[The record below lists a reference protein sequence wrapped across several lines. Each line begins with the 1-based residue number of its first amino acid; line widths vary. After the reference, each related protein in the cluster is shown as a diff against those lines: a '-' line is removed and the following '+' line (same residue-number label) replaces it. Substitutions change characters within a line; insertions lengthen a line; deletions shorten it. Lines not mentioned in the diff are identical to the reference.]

1 MPVDPRRPDPV
12 RGRRGP
18 RSAGFLAPLRVGGA
32 KGGELSA
39 ASSGLARAAGA
50 APGQLTCAA
59 GNRRGELVSNLRW
72 GRGPLG
78 TEVSQ
83 GPEGL
88 DTWARLWASPR
99 GMKRGFQEIGEPQN
113 VSRLERNLKVI

>member
-1 MPVDPRRPDPV
+1 MPVDPRRPDAV
-12 RGRRGP
+12 RGGRGP

-39 ASSGLARAAGA
+39 VSSGLARAAGA

-59 GNRRGELVSNLRW
+59 GNRRGELVSNLGW

-83 GPEGL
+83 GPGGL
-88 DTWARLWASPR
+88 GHVGTAVGQPQRNE
-99 GMKRGFQEIGEPQN
+99 KGFPGD
-113 VSRLERNLKVI
+113 R

>member
-12 RGRRGP
+12 RGGRGP
-18 RSAGFLAPLRVGGA
+18 RSAGFLAQLRVGGA

-39 ASSGLARAAGA
+39 ASSGLAPAAGA

-59 GNRRGELVSNLRW
+59 GNGRGEPVSNLRR
-72 GRGPLG
+72 GRGTVG

-83 GPEGL
+83 GPGGL
-88 DTWARLWASPR
+88 GHVGTAVGQPQRNE
-99 GMKRGFQEIGEPQN
+99 KGFPGD
-113 VSRLERNLKVI
+113 R